1 MNHTKGTAMESKE
14 SAQLAQRIQDHFHAT
29 LGPLYLP
36 ERIDRE
42 RVYESVGMATY
53 EGFPIWFNKPESHN
67 PK

>member
-42 RVYESVGMATY
+42 RVYETTTTG
-53 EGFPIWFNKPESHN
+53 GDKPWTHTNAS
-67 PK
+67 